1 MKISLVNSPR
11 VFLVAILSAFSVF
24 ALSIVEN
31 ACAAAP
37 PPVARLRDFTELVEK
52 TGPAVVNIRTKEKPV
67 SQDASAGEVMELNE
81 FLHRFFGVPLP
92 ESQSDGQPGDKTD
105 PKQREE
111 IRRGVGSGFIISADG
126 YILTNAH
133 VIDSADEVYVRLTDK
148 REFKARII
156 GVDKPTDVG
165 LLKIEGANLPRLN
178 LGSSRDIRAGEWVM
192 AIGSPFDLDNTV
204 TAGIIS
210 AKARDTGD
218 YLQLIQTDVAVNPG
232 NSGGPLINMRGEAIG
247 ITSQIY
253 SRSGGYMG
261 ISFAIPI
268 DEAIQVSEQLKA
280 AGKVTRGRIGVRIG
294 EVPDEA
300 VPLLRL
306 PKKQG
311 AMVQSV
317 EPGSPG
323 EKGGLQ
329 PGDIIL
335 KFNGI
340 PIEKFS
346 ELPRQV
352 GNSRPGTKIRF
363 SVWRKGVS
371 REVSITVA
379 ELEPEKIDKDRK
391 AEKEKSKK
399 TEKSAGRMLGL
410 VVSDL
415 TDAQKA
421 QLLIDGGVYVAAV
434 DGAALRAGLR
444 PGDVILRINNSDVKN
459 ARQFN
464 LLVTQLD
471 EKKSVLF
478 LVRRNG
484 NSRFLT
490 IRPNGT

>member
-1 MKISLVNSPR
+1 MKISLVNFPR

-24 ALSIVEN
+24 ALSVVEN

-37 PPVARLRDFTELVEK
+37 PLPDFTELVEK
-52 TGPAVVNIRTKEKPV
+52 TGPAVVNIRTKEKSV
-67 SQDASAGEVMELNE
+67 SQDVSTGEVMELNE

-133 VIDSADEVYVRLTDK
+133 VIDSVDEVYVRLTDK

-165 LLKIEGANLPRLN
+165 LLKIEGVNLPRLT
-178 LGSSRDIRAGEWVM
+178 LGSSLSIRAGEWVI
-192 AIGSPFDLDNTV
+192 AIGSPLDLDNTV

-210 AKARDTGD
+210 ARARDTGD

-280 AGKVTRGRIGVRIG
+280 AGKVKRGRIGVRIG

-300 VPLLRL
+300 VPLLGL

-317 EPGSPG
+317 EPGGPG

-352 GNSRPGTKIRF
+352 GNSRPGTKIKF

-371 REVSITVA
+371 RDVSITVA
-379 ELEPEKIDKDRK
+379 ELEPEKIDKDSK
-391 AEKEKSKK
+391 AENEKNKK

-410 VVSDL
+410 VVGDL
-415 TDAQKA
+415 TDAQKG
-421 QLLIDGGVYVAAV
+421 QLLIDGGAYVNAV

-444 PGDVILRINNSDVKN
+444 PGDVIMRINNSDVKN

-464 LLVTQLD
+464 SLIAQLD
-471 EKKSVLF
+471 EKKPVLL
-478 LVRRNG
+478 LVRRSG
-484 NSRFLT
+484 SSRFLT
-490 IRPNGT
+490 IRPSGT